1 MKSEKEIVKWLQTG
15 YPYVKE
21 ESGLPAWI
29 VPEHSFARITD
40 ELGDASILE
49 ACEPLHFADGL
60 QELLDKAPDP
70 SEVPPEM
77 WQTALKLWP
86 ACSQVRPVVDICL
99 DAAGNILRQFQSGR
113 LKVDPVA
120 VCRGAVVLGYAPFVP
135 EGKRLI
141 KELSFTF
148 ESDVSEPAELVK
160 KYMEAVSRSDTALIE
175 RVDDCIRK
183 HSYWMEWWRRI
194 LQYKRDFPYAAK
206 PIGVTPPLS
215 AEITGALA
223 QMMKEEGQDDE
234 LGTYHPEHPEG
245 QVCARRRR
253 PEKPTL
259 PDGGHLRPGID
270 AQTGHGQPRVDNG
283 NRQAG
288 RDSQEGRLPE

>member
-60 QELLDKAPDP
+60 QELIDKAPDP
-70 SEVPPEM
+70 DKVPPEM

-113 LKVDPVA
+113 LKADREA

-135 EGKRLI
+135 EGRRLTG
-141 KELSFTF
+141 EVGALLGV
-148 ESDVSEPAELVK
+148 DVNEPAMLVK
-160 KYMEAVSRSDTALIE
+160 RYAEAVTSGDRE
-175 RVDDCIRK
+175 MVNRVDDCIRN
-183 HSYWMEWWRRI
+183 HSCWMEWWRRL
-194 LQYKRDFPYAAK
+194 LQRKGDFPHTAK
-206 PIGVTPPLS
+206 PIGVTPPIS
-215 AEITGALA
+215 AEIIGVLA
-223 QMMKEEGQDDE
+223 QMMKEEQDDKP
-234 LGTYHPEHPEG
+234 GRHYPEHPE
-245 QVCARRRR
+245 
-253 PEKPTL
+253 
-259 PDGGHLRPGID
+259 
-270 AQTGHGQPRVDNG
+270 
-283 NRQAG
+283 
-288 RDSQEGRLPE
+288 S